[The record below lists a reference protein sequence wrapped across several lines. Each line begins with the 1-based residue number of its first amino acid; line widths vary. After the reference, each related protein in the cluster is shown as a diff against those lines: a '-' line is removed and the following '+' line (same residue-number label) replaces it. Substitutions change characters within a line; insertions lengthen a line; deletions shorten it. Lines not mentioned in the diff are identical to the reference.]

1 MLTRLCLNR
10 PVGVTAFYL
19 LLSVL
24 AIAAVVRL
32 PVALLPDLEY
42 PGLVVWTGYP
52 DVPPERVERAVTERI
67 EEAVSGIAGLEQVT
81 SRSTLGGSF
90 VRLDFGWNVNL
101 DFAFLQA
108 REQIDRIGNV
118 LPDEADRPAVLRLNP
133 SDRPIMMIAV
143 QGVDLVQLKRIARD
157 VVARRLEAIPDV
169 ARVQVTG
176 GYDPQI
182 EVQIDADQ
190 LLAYGLDINR
200 LSGALQNANVAL
212 PGGMIRRGPFRYA
225 VEVSGEFTSIEDIA
239 RTVVARTPGQIVR
252 LSDVA
257 EIKETVA
264 DRRGMVRFNGAE
276 TLLLLVERRPD
287 ANTVRAAEEIHI
299 RLDELEAELS
309 GVAFNVVVD
318 ESTFIE
324 EAIGG
329 VTQAVWL
336 GGVLALVIL
345 LVFLR
350 RPRVLLAIAIAVPL
364 SIGITFI
371 LFDLLGITFNLISL
385 SGLALGVGLLLDNA
399 IIVVE
404 NIARL
409 REKGLAPV
417 EAAYQGTREVIGAIT
432 ASTLTTIAVFLPI
445 TFIEGLAGRLFR
457 DQSMAVVCS
466 LLASLLVAATV
477 VPLIVSRQ
485 TGRSET
491 STKIKTGGSVYEQ
504 ALTWCL
510 AYPTRVLGAALLL
523 LTLSSWLALQLPREV
538 IPRTDQG
545 RLIVRFR
552 LPADSD
558 LPIVLTR
565 ATLIESWLEG
575 AEVAEG
581 VLADLG
587 ERDEYRFELDPRPAY
602 EGDLLVLTRSHTSV
616 WEAAQNV
623 EAFPWPADLTASVQ
637 PVRTQLEALLAPDNA
652 DLLIDLQA
660 DDRAIAESQ
669 VAPLVALLETAAA
682 LTNIRRSDSEY
693 IPAYS
698 IELDEDAMTR
708 FGVQPAQLTAY
719 LEAGARGRRATDL
732 RGINEDVPIVIRARY
747 VNSIDALLA
756 ERVPTPNGLLP
767 LSEFVTVERIELPAA
782 LIRAGQ
788 TPVVRLEADLT
799 PGYGV
804 AQGEKAAMDALG
816 TLPIGI
822 RGRVGGAS
830 EAFQSGLRAVGLS
843 MLVSLLLV
851 FLILAAQFESFVHP
865 IIILASVPLALIGV
879 VAVLAISGTSIN
891 LMSLTGAVVLVGI
904 VVNDAIIKV
913 DFINQRRQNG
923 LPLMKAIHEAGRD
936 RLRPILMTTFTTM
949 LGMLPLVW
957 ASGEGSELRSALALA
972 IVGGLF
978 TATVLTLLV
987 VPVLYYT
994 LTK

>member
-1 MLTRLCLNR
+1 MLIRLCLNR

-19 LLSVL
+19 LLTVL

-32 PVALLPDLEY
+32 PVSLLPDLQY

-67 EEAVSGIAGLEQVT
+67 EEAVSGIAGLERVT

-108 REQIDRIGNV
+108 REQIDRLGNV
-118 LPDEADRPAVLRLNP
+118 LPDEAERPAVLRLNP

-143 QGVDLVQLKRIARD
+143 QGEDLVHLKRVARD

-200 LSGALQNANVAL
+200 LSTALRNANVAL

-225 VEVSGEFTSIEDIA
+225 VEVSGEFTSVEDIS
-239 RTVVARTPGQIVR
+239 RTVVARTANQVVR

-257 EIKETVA
+257 EVNETVV
-264 DRRGMVRFNGAE
+264 DRRGMVRYNGAE

-287 ANTVRAAEEIHI
+287 ANTVRAADEIRL
-299 RLDELEAELS
+299 RLDELDAELS
-309 GVAFNVVVD
+309 GIAFNIVVD
-318 ESTFIE
+318 ESRFIE

-329 VTQAVWL
+329 VAQAAWL
-336 GGVLALVIL
+336 GGILAIVIL
-345 LVFLR
+345 FLFLR
-350 RPRVLLAIAIAVPL
+350 RPRVLLAIGIAVPL

-371 LFDLLGITFNLISL
+371 LFEVFGITFNLISL

-404 NIARL
+404 NISRL
-409 REKGLAPV
+409 REKGLSAM
-417 EAAYQGTREVIGAIT
+417 ESAYQGTREVIGAIT
-432 ASTLTTIAVFLPI
+432 ASTFTTIAVFLPI

-485 TGRSET
+485 AARPGKPVSGTPVS
-491 STKIKTGGSVYEQ
+491 SVYEK

-510 AYPTRVLGAALLL
+510 AHRSIVLSAALLL

-545 RLIVRFR
+545 RLNVRFR

-558 LPIVLTR
+558 LPILLTR
-565 ATLIESWLEG
+565 STQIEDWLDG
-575 AEVAEG
+575 TG
-581 VLADLG
+581 SVLADLG

-602 EGDLLVLTRSHTSV
+602 EGDLLVLLDGQSSV
-616 WEAAQNV
+616 WEAARDI
-623 EAFPWPADLTASVQ
+623 ETYPWPADLTASVQ
-637 PVRTQLEALLAPDNA
+637 PVRTQLESLLAPDDA
-652 DLLIDLQA
+652 DLLIDLQS
-660 DDRAIAESQ
+660 DDRAVAEAQ
-669 VAPLVALLETAAA
+669 VPRIVEALGKTRA
-682 LTNIRRSDSEY
+682 LTNIRRADSEY

-698 IELDEDAMTR
+698 IQLNEDAMTR

-719 LEAGARGRRATDL
+719 LEAGARGRKATDL
-732 RGINEDVPIVIRARY
+732 RGINEDVPIVIRARH
-747 VNSIDALLA
+747 VNSIDALLG

-767 LSEFVTVERIELPAA
+767 VSEFVTVERIELPAA
-782 LIRAGQ
+782 LIRVGQ
-788 TPVVRLEADLT
+788 TPVVRLEADLAQ
-799 PGYGV
+799 GVGV
-804 AQGEKAAMDALG
+804 ARGEAAARDAFNA
-816 TLPIGI
+816 LPTGV

-865 IIILASVPLALIGV
+865 LIILTSVPLALIGV
-879 VAVLAISGTSIN
+879 VAVLALSGTSVN

-913 DFINQRRQNG
+913 DFINQRRRSG
-923 LPLMKAIHEAGRD
+923 LPLLDAIHEAGRD

-957 ASGEGSELRSALALA
+957 ASGEGSELRSALAIA

-987 VPVLYYT
+987 VPVLYAS
-994 LTK
+994 LTR